1 MKGDSC
7 QMIKNCC
14 GALLYSS
21 EHNVLLAQQ
30 VKNVLNPKG
39 VVVVCIDNIDNVLLN
54 RYSNIEFLILD
65 FTQLV
70 LDEKS
75 LSLIQTLRYD
85 RVINKVIAVFSK
97 DTAFTNN
104 FYSIMYN
111 EDFDISFRNHFDKY
125 MESNSVA
132 FDVSVCSWRK
142 VISNYLCDCGFSTR
156 NGGFLMIVDT
166 LIYFIDRNCA
176 VRNLS
181 KELYVYLAHKFCSTV
196 AGVEIT
202 VRKTIK
208 NAFMNKKDNFP
219 FDHCPTIKEF
229 FNYTISQLYDEVI
242 STKVI
247 N

>member
-1 MKGDSC
+1 
-7 QMIKNCC
+7 
-14 GALLYSS
+14 
-21 EHNVLLAQQ
+21 LAQQ
-30 VKNVLNPKG
+30 VKNVFNLKG
-39 VVVVCIDNIDNVLLN
+39 VAVVCIDNIDNVLLN

-65 FTQLV
+65 FTRLV

-85 RVINKVIAVFSK
+85 GVIEKVIAVFSK

-104 FYSIMYN
+104 FYSVIYN
-111 EDFDISFRNHFDKY
+111 EDFEISFKNFFEKY
-125 MESNSVA
+125 MESRATS
-132 FDVSVCSWRK
+132 FDVSFCSWRK
-142 VISNYLCDCGFSTR
+142 VISNYLCDCGFSTK
-156 NGGFLMIVDT
+156 NAGFLMIVDT

-176 VRNLS
+176 VRNFS

-202 VRKTIK
+202 VRKTIR
-208 NAFMNKKDNFP
+208 NAFINKKENFP

-242 STKVI
+242 STKVLS
-247 N
+247 

>member
-1 MKGDSC
+1 
-7 QMIKNCC
+7 MIKNCC
-14 GALLYSS
+14 GALLYSF
-21 EHNVLLAQQ
+21 EHNILLAQQ
-30 VKNVLNPKG
+30 IKSVLNSKG

-75 LSLIQTLRYD
+75 LSLIETLRYD
-85 RVINKVIAVFSK
+85 GVINKVIAIFSK
-97 DTAFTNN
+97 DTAFSNN
-104 FYSIMYN
+104 FYSFIYDEN
-111 EDFDISFRNHFDKY
+111 FDTSFKNIFYKFMESKAISF
-125 MESNSVA
+125 
-132 FDVSVCSWRK
+132 DVCACSWRK
-142 VISNYLCDCGFSTR
+142 VISNYLCNCGFSTK

-166 LIYFIDRNCA
+166 LIYFIDRNCS
-176 VRNLS
+176 VRNFS
-181 KELYVYLAHKFCSTV
+181 KELYIYLANKFRSTV

-202 VRKTIK
+202 VRKTIR
-208 NAFMNKKDNFP
+208 NAFILKNENFP

-242 STKVI
+242 STKVV